1 MATIHFLLAGLFP
14 SGQSLQFIPC
24 RTQSGMESKPPL
36 TTRYLQGTAMKSAKS
51 LALALTLALGA
62 GAAFAEGPIEGNE
75 VFNFQSTLSRAEVQA
90 QAVQANREGRTA
102 RGEIIPADEAVAS
115 TGLSRE
121 QVRAE
126 ALQAQ
131 RSGRTA
137 RGEIVSVE
145 AGA

>member
-1 MATIHFLLAGLFP
+1 
-14 SGQSLQFIPC
+14 
-24 RTQSGMESKPPL
+24 
-36 TTRYLQGTAMKSAKS
+36 MKSAKS

-102 RGEIIPADEAVAS
+102 RGDIVPADEAVAR

-126 ALQAQ
+126 AVQAQ
-131 RSGRTA
+131 RNGSTA